1 MPPDPVRVRSR
12 RRRPTRRRLFYT
24 PGVGPSK
31 AKKRL
36 ASITPREAADHCDSV
51 SGSGAVKLASSAVV
65 PLVAA
70 ARGYTSV
77 TPQVRRGSRQPPREE
92 RPSVPQLLRRRL
104 GCRRR
109 VHLPWA
115 SIDGI
120 PATEE
125 QMRAWHP
132 AVGDFDLPRR

>member
-36 ASITPREAADHCDSV
+36 APITPREAADHCDSV

-77 TPQVRRGSRQPPREE
+77 TPESAEDHANRPSKNGRQFRNFFGDAGDADDVRIFRGRRSTASPPPRS
-92 RPSVPQLLRRRL
+92 R
-104 GCRRR
+104 
-109 VHLPWA
+109 
-115 SIDGI
+115 
-120 PATEE
+120 
-125 QMRAWHP
+125 
-132 AVGDFDLPRR
+132 